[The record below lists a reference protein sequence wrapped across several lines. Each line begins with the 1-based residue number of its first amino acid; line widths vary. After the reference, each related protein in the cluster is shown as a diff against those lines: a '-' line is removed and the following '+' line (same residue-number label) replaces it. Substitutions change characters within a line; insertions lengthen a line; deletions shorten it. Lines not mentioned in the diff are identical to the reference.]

1 MVGVWAR
8 RAGAVQWTQWLASTV
23 YLAGAVLMVMLQLK
37 GIRLAQEV
45 SVQALAPSAPPRDIR
60 KEMAPRE
67 KEKGKGK
74 EMSTLATGCTWSV

>member
-1 MVGVWAR
+1 
-8 RAGAVQWTQWLASTV
+8 
-23 YLAGAVLMVMLQLK
+23 MVMLQLK

-67 KEKGKGK
+67 KEKGKEGDVHASNRSGLTTCSQ
-74 EMSTLATGCTWSV
+74 EAFLWEVGQE